1 MKFLIIDSH
10 KGSQTSIPQ
19 NLHWQNAKKIADL
32 LGADLIWSYPTV
44 NDNIKEN
51 YDVIIFNHASQYSYV
66 DYLWLE
72 KSPNAKIY
80 HITNE
85 YNLGEPRIL
94 WMAVKR
100 AGRKYDVIANHPEK
114 ASKIVSKYV
123 NNWNI
128 LNLNSIIFDPKIE
141 HVLNSNKSGCVYYGS
156 FRKERSIYFE
166 KYLTKD
172 IILSTH
178 SKNVEKFRNAGALSD
193 VVKRIDWAKSGIGE
207 YRSSLYIENTK
218 THTYYNYLA
227 NRFYEALNYGVTPIF
242 ANECRNTINLSGY
255 SVPDDYIIT
264 DSLELR
270 DKRFLNPLDEWYD
283 MAESEKNNCLLDI
296 VNIVSK

>member
-1 MKFLIIDSH
+1 
-10 KGSQTSIPQ
+10 
-19 NLHWQNAKKIADL
+19 

-72 KSPNAKIY
+72 KSPNAKLF

-94 WMAVKR
+94 WIAVKR
-100 AGRKYDVIANHPEK
+100 AGRKYDVIANHPQK

-128 LNLNSIIFDPKIE
+128 LNLNAIIFEPKKEFI
-141 HVLNSNKSGCVYYGS
+141 LNSNNKSGCVYYGS

-166 KYLTKD
+166 KYLTND

-178 SKNVEKFRNAGALSD
+178 SKNIDKFRNVGTQSNII
-193 VVKRIDWAKSGIGE
+193 KRIDWTKRGIGD
-207 YRSSLYIENTK
+207 YRSSLYIEDTK
-218 THTYYNYLA
+218 THIYYNYLA

-242 ANECRNTINLSGY
+242 AKECINTINLSGY
-255 SVPDDYIIT
+255 NIPDKYIIG
-264 DSLELR
+264 DSSELR
-270 DKRFLNPLDEWYD
+270 YKQFLKPLKEWYY
-283 MAESEKNNCLLDI
+283 MAKSEKDKCLFDI
-296 VNIVSK
+296 VKIVSK